1 MLLYLKIDEK
11 IFEAPSIEFL
21 ARRKAVISNE
31 FPNSL
36 FAELLSLRDSIL
48 LFFLFLLFFLSSLEK
63 NERANE
69 NFRNER
75 NFSFVNRCLESG
87 SRQLSR
93 GIRLRMALVVGE
105 AWDGVESRA
114 IIGSNFCL
122 SSCHARNRVF
132 SAPRKI
138 LSIFYSISSIRF
150 DWTAGW
156 IIVFPT
162 WSVVKISRWSAIF

>member
-1 MLLYLKIDEK
+1 MRRFSRLLRSNSLLEERLLFPTNFPIPFSPNYYLWKIRYCCSSCSYCFSFLRWKKMKGQMK
-11 IFEAPSIEFL
+11 IFETSAIFPLWI
-21 ARRKAVISNE
+21 AASN
-31 FPNSL
+31 
-36 FAELLSLRDSIL
+36 
-48 LFFLFLLFFLSSLEK
+48 
-63 NERANE
+63 
-69 NFRNER
+69 
-75 NFSFVNRCLESG
+75 
-87 SRQLSR
+87 RQLSR

>member
-1 MLLYLKIDEK
+1 MRRFSRLLRSNSLLEERLLFPTNFPIPFSPNYYLWKIRYCCSSCSYCFSFLRWKKMKGQMK
-11 IFEAPSIEFL
+11 IFETSAIFPPWI
-21 ARRKAVISNE
+21 AASN
-31 FPNSL
+31 
-36 FAELLSLRDSIL
+36 
-48 LFFLFLLFFLSSLEK
+48 
-63 NERANE
+63 
-69 NFRNER
+69 
-75 NFSFVNRCLESG
+75 
-87 SRQLSR
+87 RQLSR

>member
-1 MLLYLKIDEK
+1 MRRFSRFLRSNSLLEERLLFPTNFPIPFSPNYYLWKIRYCCSSCSYCFSFLRWKKMKGQMK
-11 IFEAPSIEFL
+11 IFETSAIFPLWI
-21 ARRKAVISNE
+21 AASN
-31 FPNSL
+31 
-36 FAELLSLRDSIL
+36 
-48 LFFLFLLFFLSSLEK
+48 
-63 NERANE
+63 
-69 NFRNER
+69 
-75 NFSFVNRCLESG
+75 
-87 SRQLSR
+87 RQLSR

>member
-1 MLLYLKIDEK
+1 MRRFSRLLR
-11 IFEAPSIEFL
+11 S
-21 ARRKAVISNE
+21 
-31 FPNSL
+31 NSL
-36 FAELLSLRDSIL
+36 LEERL
-48 LFFLFLLFFLSSLEK
+48 LFPTNFPIPFLPNYYLWKIRYCCSSCSIVFPFFVGK

-75 NFSFVNRCLESG
+75 NFSSVNRCLESG

>member
-1 MLLYLKIDEK
+1 MKRFSRLLRSNSLLEERLLFPTNFPIPFSPNYYLWKIRYCCSSCSYCFSFLRWKKMKGQMK
-11 IFEAPSIEFL
+11 IFETSAIFPPWI
-21 ARRKAVISNE
+21 AASN
-31 FPNSL
+31 
-36 FAELLSLRDSIL
+36 
-48 LFFLFLLFFLSSLEK
+48 
-63 NERANE
+63 
-69 NFRNER
+69 
-75 NFSFVNRCLESG
+75 
-87 SRQLSR
+87 RQLSR

>member
-36 FAELLSLRDSIL
+36 LAELLSLKDSIL

-63 NERANE
+63 MKGQMKIFETSAIFPSWIAASN
-69 NFRNER
+69 
-75 NFSFVNRCLESG
+75 
-87 SRQLSR
+87 RQLSR

>member
-1 MLLYLKIDEK
+1 MKRFSRLLRSNSLLEERLLFPTNFPIPFSPNYYLWEIRYCCSSCSYCFSFLRWKKMKGQMK
-11 IFEAPSIEFL
+11 IFETSAIFPLWI
-21 ARRKAVISNE
+21 AASN
-31 FPNSL
+31 
-36 FAELLSLRDSIL
+36 
-48 LFFLFLLFFLSSLEK
+48 
-63 NERANE
+63 
-69 NFRNER
+69 
-75 NFSFVNRCLESG
+75 
-87 SRQLSR
+87 RQLSR

>member
-1 MLLYLKIDEK
+1 MRRFSRLLRSNSLLEERLLFPTNFPIPFSPNYYFWKIRYCCSSCSIVFPFLEKMKGQMK
-11 IFEAPSIEFL
+11 IFETSAIFPPWI
-21 ARRKAVISNE
+21 AVSN
-31 FPNSL
+31 
-36 FAELLSLRDSIL
+36 
-48 LFFLFLLFFLSSLEK
+48 
-63 NERANE
+63 
-69 NFRNER
+69 
-75 NFSFVNRCLESG
+75 
-87 SRQLSR
+87 RQLSR

>member
-1 MLLYLKIDEK
+1 MRRFSRLLRSNSLLEERLLFPTNFSIPFSPNYYLWKIRYCCSSCSYCFSFLRWKKMKGQMK
-11 IFEAPSIEFL
+11 IFETSAIFPSWI
-21 ARRKAVISNE
+21 AASN
-31 FPNSL
+31 
-36 FAELLSLRDSIL
+36 
-48 LFFLFLLFFLSSLEK
+48 
-63 NERANE
+63 
-69 NFRNER
+69 
-75 NFSFVNRCLESG
+75 
-87 SRQLSR
+87 RQLSR

>member
-11 IFEAPSIEFL
+11 IFEAPSIEFF

-36 FAELLSLRDSIL
+36 LAELLSLKDSIYCC
-48 LFFLFLLFFLSSLEK
+48 SSCSYC
-63 NERANE
+63 
-69 NFRNER
+69 
-75 NFSFVNRCLESG
+75 FSFLRWKKMKGQMKIFETSAIFPLWIAASN
-87 SRQLSR
+87 RQLSR

>member
-1 MLLYLKIDEK
+1 MISVNQIFPSLLYIFFIIYYIFFITYYILFVIIKSYLVFFLLYLKIDEK

-36 FAELLSLRDSIL
+36 LAELLSLRDSIL

-75 NFSFVNRCLESG
+75 NFSSVNRCLESG

-105 AWDGVESRA
+105 A
-114 IIGSNFCL
+114 
-122 SSCHARNRVF
+122 
-132 SAPRKI
+132 
-138 LSIFYSISSIRF
+138 
-150 DWTAGW
+150 
-156 IIVFPT
+156 
-162 WSVVKISRWSAIF
+162 

>member
-36 FAELLSLRDSIL
+36 LAELLSLRDSIL
-48 LFFLFLLFFLSSLEK
+48 LFFLSSLEK
-63 NERANE
+63 MKGQMKIFETSAIFPPWIAASN
-69 NFRNER
+69 
-75 NFSFVNRCLESG
+75 
-87 SRQLSR
+87 RQLSR

>member
-36 FAELLSLRDSIL
+36 LAELLSLRDSIL
-48 LFFLFLLFFLSSLEK
+48 LFFLFYRFSFLGK

-75 NFSFVNRCLESG
+75 NFSFVNRCLES
-87 SRQLSR
+87 S
-93 GIRLRMALVVGE
+93 IIAWNRLRMALVVGE

-150 DWTAGW
+150 NWTAGW

>member
-1 MLLYLKIDEK
+1 MLLYLKVDEK

-36 FAELLSLRDSIL
+36 LAELLSLKNSICC
-48 LFFLFLLFFLSSLEK
+48 SSCSIVFPFLEK
-63 NERANE
+63 MKGQMKIFETSAIFPSWIAASN
-69 NFRNER
+69 
-75 NFSFVNRCLESG
+75 
-87 SRQLSR
+87 RQLSR

>member
-1 MLLYLKIDEK
+1 MKR
-11 IFEAPSIEFL
+11 FSRFL
-21 ARRKAVISNE
+21 RS
-31 FPNSL
+31 NSL
-36 FAELLSLRDSIL
+36 LEERL
-48 LFFLFLLFFLSSLEK
+48 LFPTNFPIPFSPNYYLWKIRYVVLLVLSFFLSWKKWKGKWKFSKRAQFFLRESLP
-63 NERANE
+63 RI
-69 NFRNER
+69 
-75 NFSFVNRCLESG
+75 
-87 SRQLSR
+87 
-93 GIRLRMALVVGE
+93 GISSIIAWNRLRMALVVGE

-132 SAPRKI
+132 PAPRKI

>member
-1 MLLYLKIDEK
+1 MRRFSRLLR
-11 IFEAPSIEFL
+11 S
-21 ARRKAVISNE
+21 
-31 FPNSL
+31 NSL
-36 FAELLSLRDSIL
+36 LEERL
-48 LFFLFLLFFLSSLEK
+48 LFPTNFPIPFSPNYYLWKIRYVVLLVLSFFLSWKKWKGKWKFSKRAQFLNCESLP
-63 NERANE
+63 RI
-69 NFRNER
+69 
-75 NFSFVNRCLESG
+75 
-87 SRQLSR
+87 
-93 GIRLRMALVVGE
+93 GISSIIAWNRLRMALVVGE